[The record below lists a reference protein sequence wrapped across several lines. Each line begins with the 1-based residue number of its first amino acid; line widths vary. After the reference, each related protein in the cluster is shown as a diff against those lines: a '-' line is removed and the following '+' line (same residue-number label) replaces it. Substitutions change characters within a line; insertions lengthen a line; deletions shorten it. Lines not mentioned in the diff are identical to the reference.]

1 VDDEENLKM
10 NLKRRLFLRGAA
22 ALAVLATIPR
32 TLLAWPE
39 KAFGAKS
46 TAEVMQAM
54 FGGAEAKATSDI
66 VLNAPDI
73 AENGRVVPISVSTT
87 LTDVTNV
94 SIIVEENPAP
104 LVASF
109 DLGPG
114 GLPNVSTRIKMGKTS
129 NVIAVVK
136 AGGDLYSTQKEV
148 KVTIGGCGG

>member
-1 VDDEENLKM
+1 M
-10 NLKRRLFLRGAA
+10 NLTRRLFLKSAA
-22 ALAVLATIPR
+22 ALTALAAVPR

-39 KAFGAKS
+39 KAFDAKS
-46 TAEVMQAM
+46 TEDVMKAL
-54 FGGAEAKATSDI
+54 FGGTGVTESSEI

-87 LTDVTNV
+87 LTGVENISV
-94 SIIVEENPAP
+94 IVEENPAP

-109 DLGPG
+109 DFGAGAVPD
-114 GLPNVSTRIKMGKTS
+114 VSTRIKMGKTS

-136 AGGDLYSTQKEV
+136 ADGNLYSAQKEV